1 MDTQNDKIEMKIR
14 EGKPFKPER
23 DTTMMKAYD
32 INWKTNTITMTKKFA
47 AEANQYG
54 TEAYNM
60 LMDVRAKGFHIVVRE
75 PAKRKACPTRI
86 TFKQM
91 ETILSCM
98 ADADERLEQLHVVM
112 DAGKGQKNQYEYVR
126 RWFLKNY
133 PNFNEIPTLDTSC
146 RIVSPRVMLLPE
158 DTEPKKLTA

>member
-1 MDTQNDKIEMKIR
+1 MT
-14 EGKPFKPER
+14 
-23 DTTMMKAYD
+23 KAYE
-32 INWKTNTITMTKKFA
+32 INWSTNTITMTKKFA

-60 LMDVRAKGFHIVVRE
+60 LMDVRSKGFHIVIKE
-75 PAKRKACPTRI
+75 SKPRKACPTRI

-98 ADADERLEQLHVVM
+98 TNADERLEQLHAVM

-126 RWFLKNY
+126 RWFLENY
-133 PNFNEIPTLDTSC
+133 PHFNEIPVLDSNC
-146 RIVSPRVMLLPE
+146 RIVAPRVKMLPE
-158 DTEPKKLTA
+158 AAETLKISA

>member
-1 MDTQNDKIEMKIR
+1 MT
-14 EGKPFKPER
+14 
-23 DTTMMKAYD
+23 KAYE
-32 INWKTNTITMTKKFA
+32 INWSTNTITMTKKFA

-60 LMDVRAKGFHIVVRE
+60 LMDVRSKGFKIVVRE
-75 PAKRKACPTRI
+75 SKPRKACPTRI

-98 ADADERLEQLHVVM
+98 DYADERLEQLHAVM

-126 RWFLKNY
+126 RWFLRNY
-133 PNFNEIPTLDTSC
+133 PNFHDIPALDTNC
-146 RIVSPRVMLLPE
+146 HIVAPRVTLLPE
-158 DTEPKKLTA
+158 DTEPLKLSA

>member
-1 MDTQNDKIEMKIR
+1 MANMNKQGYN
-14 EGKPFKPER
+14 
-23 DTTMMKAYD
+23 

-47 AEANQYG
+47 AEAGEYG

-75 PAKRKACPTRI
+75 SKPRAACPTRI

-98 ADADERLEQLHVVM
+98 DYADERLEQLHAVM
-112 DAGKGQKNQYEYVR
+112 DAGKGTKNQYNYVR
-126 RWFLKNY
+126 RWFLRNY
-133 PNFNEIPTLDTSC
+133 PNFNEIPVMDTNC
-146 RIVSPRVMLLPE
+146 RIVAPRVKLLPE
-158 DTEPKKLTA
+158 DLETLKISA

>member
-1 MDTQNDKIEMKIR
+1 MT
-14 EGKPFKPER
+14 
-23 DTTMMKAYD
+23 KAYE
-32 INWKTNTITMTKKFA
+32 INWSTNTITMTKKFA

-60 LMDVRAKGFHIVVRE
+60 LMDVRSKGFHIVIKE
-75 PAKRKACPTRI
+75 SKQRKACPTRI

-98 ADADERLEQLHVVM
+98 TNADERLEQLHAVM

-126 RWFLKNY
+126 RWFLENY
-133 PNFNEIPTLDTSC
+133 PHFNEIPVLDSNC
-146 RIVSPRVMLLPE
+146 RIVAPRVKMLPE
-158 DTEPKKLTA
+158 AAETLKISA

>member
-1 MDTQNDKIEMKIR
+1 MT
-14 EGKPFKPER
+14 
-23 DTTMMKAYD
+23 KAYE
-32 INWKTNTITMTKKFA
+32 INWSTNTITMTKKFA

-60 LMDVRAKGFHIVVRE
+60 LMDVRSKGFHIVVRKE
-75 PAKRKACPTRI
+75 TKPRKACPTRL

-98 ADADERLEQLHVVM
+98 DYADERLEQLHAVM

-133 PNFNEIPTLDTSC
+133 PHFAEIPMLDTSY
-146 RIVSPRVMLLPE
+146 RLVAPRVTMLPE
-158 DTEPKKLTA
+158 DTEPMKLTA

>member
-1 MDTQNDKIEMKIR
+1 MT
-14 EGKPFKPER
+14 
-23 DTTMMKAYD
+23 KAYE
-32 INWKTNTITMTKKFA
+32 ISWRTNTITMTKKFA

-54 TEAYNM
+54 TEAYNL
-60 LMDVRAKGFHIVVRE
+60 LMDVRSKGFHIVIKKYK
-75 PAKRKACPTRI
+75 PRKACPTRI

-98 ADADERLEQLHVVM
+98 DYADERLEQLHAVM

-133 PNFNEIPTLDTSC
+133 PHFAEIPVLDTNC
-146 RIVSPRVMLLPE
+146 RLVAPHVTLFPE
-158 DTEPKKLTA
+158 DAEPMKIGA

>member
-1 MDTQNDKIEMKIR
+1 MT
-14 EGKPFKPER
+14 
-23 DTTMMKAYD
+23 KAYE
-32 INWKTNTITMTKKFA
+32 INWSTNTITMTKKFA

-60 LMDVRAKGFHIVVRE
+60 LMDVRSKGFHIVIKE
-75 PAKRKACPTRI
+75 SKHRKACPTRI

-98 ADADERLEQLHVVM
+98 TNADERLEQLHAVM

-126 RWFLKNY
+126 RWFLENY
-133 PNFNEIPTLDTSC
+133 PHFNEIPVLDSNC
-146 RIVSPRVMLLPE
+146 RIVAPRVNMLPE
-158 DTEPKKLTA
+158 AAETLKISA

>member
-1 MDTQNDKIEMKIR
+1 MSNEKKL
-14 EGKPFKPER
+14 G
-23 DTTMMKAYD
+23 YS
-32 INWKTNTITMTKKFA
+32 INWSTNTITMTKKFA

-60 LMDVRAKGFHIVVRE
+60 LMDVRSKGFHIVVRKE
-75 PAKRKACPTRI
+75 TKPRKACPTRL

-91 ETILSCM
+91 ETTLSCM
-98 ADADERLEQLHVVM
+98 DYADERLEQLHAVM

-133 PNFNEIPTLDTSC
+133 PHFAEIPMLDTSC
-146 RIVSPRVMLLPE
+146 RLVAPRVTMLPE
-158 DTEPKKLTA
+158 DTEPMKLTA